1 MNGPLDLRVRVFFL
15 LGAATAYITYRHPDV
30 GVAVLV
36 AVGVVT
42 LVYLLM
48 GSGTNGDPPA
58 R

>member
-1 MNGPLDLRVRVFFL
+1 MKAPLDLRVLVL
-15 LGAATAYITYRHPDV
+15 LLVGACAGYIAYRHPDV
-30 GVAVLV
+30 GVALLV

-48 GSGTNGDPPA
+48 GSDENGDPPA

>member
-1 MNGPLDLRVRVFFL
+1 MRVAVLFL
-15 LGAATAYITYRHPDV
+15 VGACAGYIAYQHPDV
-30 GVAVLV
+30 GIALLV

-48 GSGTNGDPPA
+48 GSGENGDPPA